1 MKTDADGQFLYA
13 FHDHSTI
20 SRINTTSGGR
30 EDIISSDENDETD
43 NNNAQLDP
51 LSLLINSSS
60 QIALDGMDGSY
71 YYYPHISID
80 DQRSSND
87 SSNMGI
93 MLYVPCMNNQDVN
106 STHGK
111 YCILG
116 VPIGSNND
124 NASVDDSET
133 LNNPSSFVLENLTS
147 RPVGIAMIN
156 SSQDT
161 SELSSAL
168 SSSVSSTS
176 ISEQEIAPYSITRN
190 QTSDSNSNHT
200 EDNHT
205 QLLIIASPNQI
216 NNDSSSNHYNGN
228 NYGANKVTRI
238 SYAQSNYSADA
249 SDSQTN
255 ESTIY
260 RVNIFGSAQS
270 QRSNSNDLQN
280 NINNDRSDSY
290 YVDGN
295 TNADNSGRYDNQVQ
309 GSSPK
314 VATLL
319 NYPDG
324 QLGKVVVVAVPNYDT
339 NSSSSSA
346 PNSLPN
352 SFGLNDTTAFVIDHG
367 SSNSSAQSASTNLP
381 EIMMLDVQNGNF
393 VPFLTRSQINSNFMP
408 VDVAFDYIHNDLYVL
423 SISNYLE
430 GEEGSNNIGDQ
441 LSSGT
446 SNNDNSGVIWKI
458 SYIGTEGEPIVNSSD
473 STVDN
478 GTEDSIDDSNNNETI
493 DETSSELTESSSN
506 DTSLNDSSTETDT
519 TSDSDNFEEDTDDVD
534 DSEFVDSSS
543 DDLSSSS
550 SDSDSNSTDTSSE
563 DTSGESDDSSSSS
576 SDSTDDS
583 STATSSDSLSSEDT
597 TDSSPSTDDDSSSPS
612 SQPSTEPQNEPPEA
626 EDDSATTDQ
635 GTPVVIDVLGNDSD
649 KDDGDSVTID
659 SVDESSIHGGSVKI
673 VSSSSSSSGAA
684 NDDTANSDINN
695 DNNEDDNTN
704 DDNAESDTNAK
715 IQYTPAEGFIGNDE
729 FTYTI
734 IDSAGATDTA
744 KVTVT
749 VGENVIAPQPIS
761 YWLENEEGI
770 TENTLENAANENEN
784 NNDDL
789 SFKLGNF
796 EVPKDFDVSDSE
808 NDTKGILEAGQGGG
822 SNVNTFDQLAA
833 QLLASKLNI
842 QNAASACNSVENSI
856 EDADASLRTNQYD
869 GPSSS
874 ENLTDDSIE
883 STQKLIESLDNYNNN
898 NGCSS
903 NN

>member
-1 MKTDADGQFLYA
+1 
-13 FHDHSTI
+13 
-20 SRINTTSGGR
+20 
-30 EDIISSDENDETD
+30 
-43 NNNAQLDP
+43 
-51 LSLLINSSS
+51 
-60 QIALDGMDGSY
+60 
-71 YYYPHISID
+71 
-80 DQRSSND
+80 
-87 SSNMGI
+87 
-93 MLYVPCMNNQDVN
+93 
-106 STHGK
+106 
-111 YCILG
+111 
-116 VPIGSNND
+116 
-124 NASVDDSET
+124 
-133 LNNPSSFVLENLTS
+133 ENLTS

-156 SSQDT
+156 SSQD
-161 SELSSAL
+161 SSGLSSAL
-168 SSSVSSTS
+168 SSSVSSPS
-176 ISEQEIAPYSITRN
+176 LSEQETTPFSITKN
-190 QTSDSNSNHT
+190 QTSDSKSNDT
-200 EDNHT
+200 EDNHI

-216 NNDSSSNHYNGN
+216 NNDSSSNHYSGSS
-228 NYGANKVTRI
+228 YGANKVTTI
-238 SYAQSNYSADA
+238 SYAPSNYSADA
-249 SDSQTN
+249 SDSQNN

-260 RVNIFGSAQS
+260 RINIFGSAQS
-270 QRSNSNDLQN
+270 QKSNSNDIQN
-280 NINNDRSDSY
+280 SINNDRSDSY

-295 TNADNSGRYDNQVQ
+295 TNLDNSSRYENQVQ

-324 QLGKVVVVAVPNYDT
+324 QLGKVVVVAVPTYDT
-339 NSSSSSA
+339 NSSSSLA

-352 SFGLNDTTAFVIDHG
+352 SFGLNDTTAFVINHG

-423 SISNYLE
+423 SISNNLE

-478 GTEDSIDDSNNNETI
+478 GTDDSINESNNNETTE
-493 DETSSELTESSSN
+493 ETSSELTESSSN

-519 TSDSDNFEEDTDDVD
+519 TSDSDNFEEDFDDVD
-534 DSEFVDSSS
+534 DSESVDSSS

-550 SDSDSNSTDTSSE
+550 SDSDSNNTDTSSE

-576 SDSTDDS
+576 DSTDDS
-583 STATSSDSLSSEDT
+583 STASSSDSSSSEDT
-597 TDSSPSTDDDSSSPS
+597 TDSSSTDDDSSSPS

-635 GTPVVIDVLGNDSD
+635 GTPVVIDVLANDSD
-649 KDDGDSVTID
+649 KDDGDSLSID
-659 SVDESSIHGGSVKI
+659 SVDENSIQGGNLKI
-673 VSSSSSSSGAA
+673 VSSSSSSSSGSAD
-684 NDDTANSDINN
+684 DDTANSDINN
-695 DNNEDDNTN
+695 NNNEDDNTS
-704 DDNAESDTNAK
+704 DDNAESNSNAK

-734 IDSAGATDTA
+734 IDSAGATDSA

-749 VGENVIAPQPIS
+749 VSENVIAPQPIN

-808 NDTKGILEAGQGGG
+808 NDTKGILEAGQGG

-842 QNAASACNSVENSI
+842 QNAASTCNSVENSI
-856 EDADASLRTNQYD
+856 EDADASLRTNQYE

-874 ENLTDDSIE
+874 ENLTDDSSE
-883 STQKLIESLDNYNNN
+883 STQNLIESLDNYNNN